1 MTEGSQVLTDEQH
14 EVPAEIRRVGSRAER
29 KRQRPLCTQKEEERM
44 GAHVYIYGWGA
55 GIVSSR

>member
-14 EVPAEIRRVGSRAER
+14 KVPEKIRRVGSRVER
-29 KRQRPLCTQKEEERM
+29 KRQRPHCTQKEEERM